1 MEEAIIIIGSNGQ
14 IGTELAA
21 TLRTIHGNQAII
33 TADINRPL
41 IVNEDEQFELID
53 VLDVPALQELFKKY
67 KPTQVY
73 LLAAMLSATGEKFPR
88 KAWDLNM
95 NGLLNVLDLCVELG
109 VKKVFWPSSI
119 AVFGPNSPKHH
130 TPQYTVMDPNTI
142 YGISKQAGER
152 YCEYYYN
159 RYGLDVRSIRYPG
172 LISWKAAPGGGTTD
186 YAIHIFHEAIKTN
199 TYRCFL
205 SADTALPM
213 LYMEDAIKGTI
224 QLMEAPAE
232 QIKVRS
238 SYNLS
243 GVSFTP
249 AELAEAIK
257 VHYQDFTINYA
268 ENDPRQAIADSWPSS
283 IDDSHAR
290 TDWGWNPKYGMEEMV
305 KDMIENLRTIIK

>member
-21 TLRTIHGNQAII
+21 ALRTIHGNQAII

-95 NGLLNVLDLCVELG
+95 NGLLNVLDLCVEHG

-119 AVFGPNSPKHH
+119 AVFGPNSPKHN

-199 TYRCFL
+199 TYECFL

-224 QLMEAPAE
+224 QLMEAPAD

-257 VHYQDFTINYA
+257 VHYPDFTITYA
-268 ENDPRQAIADSWPSS
+268 ENDPRQAIADSWPFS
-283 IDDSHAR
+283 IDDTYAR
-290 TDWGWNPKYGMEEMV
+290 TEWGWNPKFGIKEMV
-305 KDMIENLRTIIK
+305 EDMIENLKTIIK